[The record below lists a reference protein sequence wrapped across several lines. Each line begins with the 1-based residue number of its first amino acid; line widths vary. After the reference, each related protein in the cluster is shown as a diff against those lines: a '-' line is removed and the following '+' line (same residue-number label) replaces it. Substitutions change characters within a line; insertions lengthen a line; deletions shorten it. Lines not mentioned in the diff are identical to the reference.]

1 MILVKSVQDK
11 DGAFVGLHQFRE
23 YFARRRCARSIWNTL
38 WVATVV
44 TAITIPLAFRLR
56 VCADALLHAAA
67 RRSFA

>member
-23 YFARRRCARSIWNTL
+23 YFASPVAAQSIWNTL

-44 TAITIPLAFRLR
+44 TAITS
-56 VCADALLHAAA
+56 
-67 RRSFA
+67 RSRSGSPTR